1 MHHLWQQSSFVY
13 IGEKIVED
21 FNLLCVIAI
30 AFWIVSI
37 GRAEVAEDSLY
48 NDIGKLL

>member
-13 IGEKIVED
+13 IGEKIFEY
-21 FNLLCVIAI
+21 FHLLCVIAI

-37 GRAEVAEDSLY
+37 GDAEVTEDSLH